1 MKKVWPWIFGIAV
14 GLIVI
19 TLLVYARSDRNA
31 YRFARGA
38 FLRPV
43 QLTQEVIH
51 FPGHV
56 NHATQTPIPHNLYG
70 WKK

>member
-1 MKKVWPWIFGIAV
+1 MKKAWPWIIGIAV

-19 TLLVYARSDRNA
+19 TLLVYVRSDPLA
-31 YRFARGA
+31 YRFARGGI
-38 FLRPV
+38 LRPV
-43 QLTQEVIH
+43 QLTQESIH

-56 NHATQTPIPHNLYG
+56 NFATQTPIPRSLYD